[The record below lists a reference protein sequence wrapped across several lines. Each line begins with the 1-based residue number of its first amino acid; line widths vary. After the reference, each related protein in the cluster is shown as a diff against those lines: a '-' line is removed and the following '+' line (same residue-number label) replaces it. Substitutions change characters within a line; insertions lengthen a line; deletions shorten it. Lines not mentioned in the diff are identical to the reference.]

1 MPFIIR
7 QSQHYWV
14 LAACLVLVAVLYKAD
29 FQRPGST
36 TYYQSPPSAQTQT
49 EMQRQAI
56 GNVVSRAIGIDKERG
71 DSVYVIVR
79 N

>member
-29 FQRPGST
+29 F
-36 TYYQSPPSAQTQT
+36 
-49 EMQRQAI
+49 
-56 GNVVSRAIGIDKERG
+56 
-71 DSVYVIVR
+71 
-79 N
+79 